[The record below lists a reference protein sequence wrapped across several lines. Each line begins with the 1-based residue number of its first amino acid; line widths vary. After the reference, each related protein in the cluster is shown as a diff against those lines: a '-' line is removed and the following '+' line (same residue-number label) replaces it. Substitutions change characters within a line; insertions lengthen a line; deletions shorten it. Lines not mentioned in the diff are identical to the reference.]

1 MPDEKRKLLAA
12 SPLFFTLFSVL
23 TGLLVGAVVL
33 LISGYSP
40 LRAYHVIIDGIF
52 SKPSYIA
59 YTVIYSTP
67 LIMTGLSVAFAFRT
81 GLFNIGAEGQFI
93 MGALGAA
100 LAGAFFNLPPVLH
113 AIVAALAG
121 IAAAAVWGGI
131 AGFLK
136 ARFGVNE
143 VIATIMLNWT
153 ALYVNNFIVTLPAIK
168 RPAATATAFILD
180 SARIEILPLW
190 KVSES
195 GRAWRALHPFWH
207 DIFRT
212 PFNAGIVLALFLA
225 FFCWWILNRTTLG
238 YELRAVGHNADCSEH
253 TGIDVKA
260 RMISSMA
267 IAGGLAG
274 AAGALHVL
282 GWTRQVAEL
291 AAMEGLGF
299 DGIAVALIGGGSPI
313 GCIPAGLLFGA
324 LKYGGSKLQFALRA
338 PIEVINIVIGSIV
351 FFVAMPK
358 LLRIIGRWLQR
369 KKTQGGDSH
378 AS

>member
-1 MPDEKRKLLAA
+1 MSKEKKRLLSA
-12 SPLFFTLFSVL
+12 SPLLFTLFSVL

-33 LISGYSP
+33 RISGYNP
-40 LRAYHVIIDGIF
+40 VQAYRVILDGIF
-52 SKPSYIA
+52 SRPSYVA
-59 YTVIYSTP
+59 YTIIYSTP
-67 LIMTGLSVAFAFRT
+67 LILTGLSVAFAFRT

-93 MGALGAA
+93 IGALGAA
-100 LAGAFFNLPPVLH
+100 LAGAFLNLPPVIH

-121 IAAAAVWGGI
+121 IAAAAIWGGI

-153 ALYVNNFIVTLPAIK
+153 ALYLNNYVVTLPGIK

-190 KVSES
+190 KMSEA
-195 GRAWRALHPFWH
+195 GRAWRMAHPFWH
-207 DIFRT
+207 DILRT
-212 PFNAGIVLALFLA
+212 PLNAGILIALFLA
-225 FFCWWILNRTTLG
+225 FFCWWLLNRTTLG
-238 YELRAVGHNADCSEH
+238 YELRAVGYNPDCSEH
-253 TGIDVKA
+253 VGIDVKR

-282 GWTRQVAEL
+282 GWTRQAAEL

-299 DGIAVALIGGGSPI
+299 DGIAVALIGGASPI

-338 PIEVINIVIGSIV
+338 PIEVVNIVIGSIV
-351 FFVAMPK
+351 FFVAMPR
-358 LLRIIGRWLQR
+358 LLQILARRLKR
-369 KKTQGGDSH
+369 KKETGGDSH
-378 AS
+378 AA

>member
-1 MPDEKRKLLAA
+1 M
-12 SPLFFTLFSVL
+12 L
-23 TGLLVGAVVL
+23 TGLLVGALVL

-40 LRAYHVIIDGIF
+40 LKAYHVIIDGIF
-52 SKPSYIA
+52 SRPSYIV

-100 LAGAFFNLPPVLH
+100 LAGAFLHLPPVLH

-153 ALYVNNFIVTLPAIK
+153 ALYLNNFIVTLPSIK
-168 RPAATATAFILD
+168 RTATNATAFILD

-190 KVSES
+190 KVSEA
-195 GRAWRALHPFWH
+195 GRTWRAMHPFWH

-212 PFNAGIVLALFLA
+212 PFNAGILVALFLA

-253 TGIDVKA
+253 TGINVK
-260 RMISSMA
+260 
-267 IAGGLAG
+267 
-274 AAGALHVL
+274 
-282 GWTRQVAEL
+282 
-291 AAMEGLGF
+291 
-299 DGIAVALIGGGSPI
+299 
-313 GCIPAGLLFGA
+313 PA
-324 LKYGGSKLQFALRA
+324 
-338 PIEVINIVIGSIV
+338 
-351 FFVAMPK
+351 
-358 LLRIIGRWLQR
+358 
-369 KKTQGGDSH
+369 
-378 AS
+378 